1 MDKQEILAKLEICI
15 SILENTDN
23 LYVRKQLE
31 HIAEAL
37 VKEWNQSEAYAQEI
51 RKVLNYDQTMTN
63 LNNISIWTK

>member
-31 HIAEAL
+31 YISESL
-37 VKEWNQSEAYAQEI
+37 VKDWNQSDAYAKEI
-51 RKVLNYDQTMTN
+51 REVLNYDQTMTN
-63 LNNISIWTK
+63 LNNIWTK

>member
-15 SILENTDN
+15 SILETTDN

-31 HIAEAL
+31 YICDAL
-37 VKEWNQSEAYAQEI
+37 VKDWNQSDAYAEEI
-51 RKVLNYDQTMTN
+51 REVLNYDQTMSN

>member
-31 HIAEAL
+31 YIAEAL
-37 VKEWNQSEAYAQEI
+37 VEEWNQSDAYAQEI
-51 RKVLNYDQTMTN
+51 REVLNYDQTMSN

>member
-37 VKEWNQSEAYAQEI
+37 VEEWNQSEAYAQEI
-51 RKVLNYDQTMTN
+51 REVLNYDQTMSN
-63 LNNISIWTK
+63 LNNISIWMK